1 MAYTLEKI
9 DAENFK
15 LVESKSSTTV
25 LNINELKKLKTQLE
39 NEVTKI
45 NNELA
50 RVNTILDEYAK
61 LT

>member
-15 LVESKSSTTV
+15 LIESKSATSV
-25 LNINELKKLKTQLE
+25 FNINELKKLKTQLE
-39 NEVTKI
+39 QEVTKI

-50 RVNTILDEYAK
+50 RVNTILAEYAK
-61 LT
+61 LP

>member
-15 LVESKSSTTV
+15 LIESKSSTTM

-39 NEVTKI
+39 KEVTKI
-45 NNELA
+45 NSELA

>member
-45 NNELA
+45 NGELA

>member
-9 DAENFK
+9 DTENFK
-15 LVESKSSTTV
+15 LIESKSSTTV

-45 NNELA
+45 NSELA

>member
-15 LVESKSSTTV
+15 LVESKASTTMR
-25 LNINELKKLKTQLE
+25 NINELKKLKTQLE
-39 NEVTKI
+39 KEVTKI
-45 NNELA
+45 NSELA

>member
-45 NNELA
+45 NSELA

>member
-15 LVESKSSTTV
+15 LIESKSSTTV

-45 NNELA
+45 NSELA